1 MKIKKGGMD
10 FIQVSIG
17 SKKSRERENGF
28 SIRHDYSGNYFLDQR
43 LNIQKK
49 MLKYIKVKYLSFY
62 FNEIYLGIKIILLNS
77 IFL

>member
-28 SIRHDYSGNYFLDQR
+28 SIRHDYTGNYFLDQR

-49 MLKYIKVKYLSFY
+49 CWNILK
-62 FNEIYLGIKIILLNS
+62 
-77 IFL
+77 